1 MGGKMKTSLVD
12 NRTWLQVDGK
22 WHRLDCIEQIFKWK
36 KDHDRYVSKYPN
48 HCRVCNGSGVHVS
61 SENAAPHGSGHYWP
75 MRTDSECD
83 ACIGKNTCPMCGKQ
97 HGKDWKADECECG
110 WNWQGFHCD
119 HKPEEWQ
126 CFCDVFEP
134 HPLDD
139 EDLMAKKRIRP
150 FYIT

>member
-1 MGGKMKTSLVD
+1 MKTSLVD

-110 WNWQGFHCD
+110 CELSHLCRMEQD
-119 HKPEEWQ
+119 T
-126 CFCDVFEP
+126 
-134 HPLDD
+134 
-139 EDLMAKKRIRP
+139 AKWLFQEFLPAIERS
-150 FYIT
+150 